1 MLPGGDKMKV
11 GDLIRRRFVTLAQ
24 KRRMMGFDPAFDPDA
39 LYIVTKIDDDLGG
52 AQILNTATGNV
63 ETVVNSTDYY
73 EVISET
79 R

>member
-1 MLPGGDKMKV
+1 MKV